1 MERHFHENLQALKH
15 HLMKMSAMA
24 EMMIADAIKAVVDRN
39 EPVIPAV
46 YHREEQVN
54 HMQVE
59 IDETC
64 LTLIALHQPAA
75 GDLRFIMGAAKAN
88 SELERL
94 ADESVNIVQ
103 RAQTLL
109 KEPLLK
115 PFGIIPE
122 MAMIARGMVRDSLHA
137 FVNRNVD
144 LAREVLLRD
153 DRLDDLK
160 DAISEELTGYMAREP
175 ASVKRALNLLLVS
188 RYLERIGDHATN
200 IAEITIFVVEGR
212 DVRHHADQYQAITAA
227 VQEPLRQSGP
237 CAPFINGSKDTGPLS

>member
-1 MERHFHENLQALKH
+1 MERHFDENLQALKYQ
-15 HLMKMSAMA
+15 LMKMSAMA
-24 EMMIADAIKAVVDRN
+24 EVMIADAIKAVVDRN
-39 EPVIPAV
+39 ESVIPAV
-46 YHREEQVN
+46 YEREEQVN

-64 LTLIALHQPAA
+64 LTQIALHQPAA

-88 SELERL
+88 SDLERL
-94 ADESVNIVQ
+94 ADESINIVQ
-103 RAQTLL
+103 RAQALL
-109 KEPLLK
+109 KEPPLK
-115 PFGIIPE
+115 PFEIIPE

-137 FVNRNVD
+137 LVNRNVD

-160 DAISEELTGYMAREP
+160 DEISEELTSFMTRDSSAV
-175 ASVKRALNLLLVS
+175 ARALNLLLIS

-212 DVRHHADQYQAITAA
+212 DVRHHADKN
-227 VQEPLRQSGP
+227 R
-237 CAPFINGSKDTGPLS
+237 

>member
-1 MERHFHENLQALKH
+1 MERHFDENLQALKY
-15 HLMKMSAMA
+15 HLIKMSAIA
-24 EMMIADAIKAVVDRN
+24 EVMIADAVKAVVDRQ
-39 EPVIPAV
+39 ESAIPPV
-46 YHREEQVN
+46 HEREQQVN
-54 HMQVE
+54 HMQIE

-75 GDLRFIMGAAKAN
+75 GVLRFILGSAKTIAV
-88 SELERL
+88 LERL

-103 RAQTLL
+103 RAQHLL
-109 KEPLLK
+109 KEPPLK
-115 PFGIIPE
+115 PFEIIPE

-160 DAISEELTGYMAREP
+160 SKISEELTAFMVKDSS
-175 ASVKRALNLLLVS
+175 SVSRALDLLLIS

-200 IAEITIFVVEGR
+200 IAENTIFVVEGR
-212 DVRHHADQYQAITAA
+212 DIRHHADQK
-227 VQEPLRQSGP
+227 RS
-237 CAPFINGSKDTGPLS
+237 

>member
-1 MERHFHENLQALKH
+1 MERHFDENLQALKYQ
-15 HLMKMSAMA
+15 LMKMSAMA
-24 EMMIADAIKAVVDRN
+24 EVMIADAIKAVVDRN
-39 EPVIPAV
+39 ESVIQAI
-46 YHREEQVN
+46 YQREEQVN

-64 LTLIALHQPAA
+64 LTQIALHQPAA

-88 SELERL
+88 SDLERL
-94 ADESVNIVQ
+94 ADEAINIVQ

-109 KEPLLK
+109 KEPPLK
-115 PFGIIPE
+115 PFEIIPE

-160 DAISEELTGYMAREP
+160 DAISVELTDYMTRDSA
-175 ASVKRALNLLLVS
+175 AVSRALNLLLIS

-212 DVRHHADQYQAITAA
+212 DVRHHADKK
-227 VQEPLRQSGP
+227 SG
-237 CAPFINGSKDTGPLS
+237 GSGQ